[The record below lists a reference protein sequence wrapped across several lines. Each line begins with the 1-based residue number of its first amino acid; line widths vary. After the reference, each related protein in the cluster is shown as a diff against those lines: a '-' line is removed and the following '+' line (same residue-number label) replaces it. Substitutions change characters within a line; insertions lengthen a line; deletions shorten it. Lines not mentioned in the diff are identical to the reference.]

1 MSACASR
8 TQIKNLEADTDSRLP
23 PRDDPTLGAEDDQL
37 RLEQDVIAPLAD
49 HKKLYV
55 YQAISPWIQ
64 IKSAA
69 SAVPANALVLASYGK
84 TNPSLLRRRSPTI
97 TAESRAD
104 RKAQVAGKQIK
115 AEM

>member
-1 MSACASR
+1 VQRKS
-8 TQIKNLEADTDSRLP
+8 LP
-23 PRDDPTLGAEDDQL
+23 PCLSCTAQTR
-37 RLEQDVIAPLAD
+37 
-49 HKKLYV
+49 
-55 YQAISPWIQ
+55 Q
-64 IKSAA
+64 IVLHSR

-104 RKAQVAGKQIK
+104 RRAQVGKQIK